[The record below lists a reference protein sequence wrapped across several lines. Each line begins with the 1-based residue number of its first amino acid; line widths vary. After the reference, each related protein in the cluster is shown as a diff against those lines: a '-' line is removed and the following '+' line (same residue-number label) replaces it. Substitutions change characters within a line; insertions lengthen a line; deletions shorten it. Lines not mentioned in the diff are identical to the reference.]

1 MLEWVKKDKMFYSWL
16 PTTVWGGMILLASIV
31 PYNIGITL
39 TIGWFDKLVHFFE
52 YAVLAMLI
60 SRGIF
65 RTTSLKASRNIL
77 FTLISAGVYGIV
89 LELIQQFVPGRDA
102 SIHDVGANMVGVV
115 FGIIIGKLVLWQE

>member
-1 MLEWVKKDKMFYSWL
+1 MFEWVEKDKKLYSWL
-16 PTTVWGGMILLASIV
+16 PTMVWGGMILVASVV
-31 PYNIGITL
+31 PFNAGISMT
-39 TIGWFDKLVHFFE
+39 TGWFDKLAHFFE

-89 LELIQQFVPGRDA
+89 LELLQQFVPGRDA
-102 SIHDVGANMVGVV
+102 SVYDVGANMAGVV
-115 FGIIIGKLVLWQE
+115 FGIIVGKLILWQE